1 VAQGFASA
9 LFWEILAAMTHW
21 GKVTGAQSVASSTIE
36 PVSLQVGES
45 DLPPIAEKERSI
57 TAGIRGLYQK
67 CQMYDIHVVVGNSR
81 LPAHKVVLAAMSEPL
96 CKRVKQAVAEFQAQS
111 QSSSPA
117 VAPEEP
123 KAAPVEPKETPEA
136 QAPPQVKEAPP
147 VAPAIYDNQWS
158 EVCIQ
163 AAAPAVP
170 EAAGEGFSQGQ
181 EPQTV
186 AEAAPAGKAQK
197 APSSTLTRPELNL
210 EFITSLEAASVML
223 DVIYGVSED
232 QDIKSDEANNDVLR
246 LAKTLE
252 LPCLEGI
259 AMKKLAK
266 DLSTE
271 NVVPRL
277 ATCKQF
283 GLTEMYE
290 AIEEEVV
297 INKPALMNVSHG
309 TEVMQH
315 PELLQSLL
323 VRSAAVHCGHAEK
336 KSNKRAIEEPPK
348 RAEKAAKVSSGKAIS
363 GGA

>member
-1 VAQGFASA
+1 
-9 LFWEILAAMTHW
+9 MTHW

-36 PVSLQVGES
+36 PVSLQVG

-67 CQMYDIHVVVGNSR
+67 CQMYDIVVVVGNKR

-96 CKRVKQAVAEFQAQS
+96 CKRVKQAVAEFQAQQT
-111 QSSSPA
+111 QSSASPA
-117 VAPEEP
+117 VAPAEEP
-123 KAAPVEPKETPEA
+123 KAAPPSESKETPPEA
-136 QAPPQVKEAPP
+136 QEAPPSEVKEAPP

-158 EVCIQ
+158 EVCTQ
-163 AAAPAVP
+163 ATAPTVP
-170 EAAGEGFSQGQ
+170 EAAGEGQ

-186 AEAAPAGKAQK
+186 ADAAPAGKA
-197 APSSTLTRPELNL
+197 PSSALTRPELNL
-210 EFITSLEAASVML
+210 EFITNFEAASVML
-223 DVIYGVSED
+223 DVIYGVSAED
-232 QDIKSDEANNDVLR
+232 QEITSDEANSDVLR

-290 AIEEEVV
+290 TIEDEVV
-297 INKPALMNVSHG
+297 INKLALVNVSHG
-309 TEVMQH
+309 TEVMQY

-323 VRSAAVHCGHAEK
+323 VRSAALHRGVELGHTEK

>member
-21 GKVTGAQSVASSTIE
+21 GKVTGAQSMASSTIE

-136 QAPPQVKEAPP
+136 QEAPPEVKEAPP
-147 VAPAIYDNQWS
+147 APAYDNQWS
-158 EVCIQ
+158 EVIQ
-163 AAAPAVP
+163 AAPAVP
-170 EAAGEGFSQGQ
+170 EAAGEGQ

-223 DVIYGVSED
+223 DMIYGVSAED
-232 QDIKSDEANNDVLR
+232 QDIKSDEANSDVLR

-277 ATCKQF
+277 ATCKQL

-297 INKPALMNVSHG
+297 INKPALVNVSHG

-323 VRSAAVHCGHAEK
+323 VRSAAVHRGHAEK